1 MNLTSNFDMILQKF
15 DTNFHTKF

>member
-1 MNLTSNFDMILQKF
+1 MNLTSNFDMILHKF